1 MIYGLPT
8 KLDVGGKEYEIR
20 TDYRAV
26 LDICTALSDPD
37 LNDEEKMFVALGIMY
52 SDFDSIPPV
61 NYKEALDQC
70 FWFING
76 GDETKQRK
84 APKLVDWE
92 QDFKYIIAPINRVCG
107 QDIRAILYD
116 SETNVGGFHWWSF
129 ISAYY
134 EIGDCL
140 FAQIVRIRNKQARG
154 KKLDKEEREWYRQ
167 NRELVD
173 MRQNYSTAEKELLKE
188 WT

>member
-1 MIYGLPT
+1 MIYGLPVS
-8 KLDVGGKEYEIR
+8 LEIGGKPYEIR
-20 TDYRAV
+20 ADYRAI
-26 LDICTALSDPD
+26 LDICIALSDPD
-37 LNDEEKMFVALGIMY
+37 LSNQEKMFVALGIMY
-52 SDFDSIPPV
+52 PDFNSIPSAD
-61 NYKEALDQC
+61 YAEALEQC

-92 QDFKYIIAPINRVCG
+92 QDFKYIVAPINRVYG
-107 QDIRAILYD
+107 QDIRAIPYD
-116 SETNVGGFHWWSF
+116 SETNVGGLHWWTF

-154 KKLDKEEREWYRQ
+154 KKLDKSEREWYRQ

-173 MRQNYSTAEKELLKE
+173 FKQTYSTAEEALLKE